1 MTMVQLALLSW
12 SFHFV
17 THFTHEKCQKKQAK
31 NQHFR
36 SFIVF
41 LSTISRLLHKILFFI
56 SSLFTVVISFL
67 KWLNALDL
75 IYISTLVFLCMFSSA
90 FVSYVIFRCIF
101 FYVYVFVCIWTFVN
115 RVSFERIPI
124 RKWFLV
130 YSSAMDWYTHGTH
143 CIGLFWS
150 FVFMVSLVCVLLHDV
165 FRQIDSI
172 SFLVSM
178 FFGCLFVFF
187 FLFLPSVYYNV
198 TSCSI
203 GRIISSFFYLFVI

>member
-1 MTMVQLALLSW
+1 MII
-12 SFHFV
+12 SFRDLFYPW
-17 THFTHEKCQKKQAK
+17 KMPKKTSK
-31 NQHFR
+31 KSTF
-36 SFIVF
+36 SFIHCF
-41 LSTISRLLHKILFFI
+41 SLNNIETITQNTFFI

-75 IYISTLVFLCMFSSA
+75 IYISTLVFLCIFSSA

-150 FVFMVSLVCVLLHDV
+150 FVFMVSLVCVLLHDA